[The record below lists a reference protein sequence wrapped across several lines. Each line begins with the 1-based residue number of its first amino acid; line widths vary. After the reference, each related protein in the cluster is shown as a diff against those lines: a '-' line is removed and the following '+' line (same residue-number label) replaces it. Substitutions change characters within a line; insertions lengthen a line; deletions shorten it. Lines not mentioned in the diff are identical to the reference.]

1 MKTQINIPLFEKRL
15 KLSYYMFWI
24 YLILL
29 VVVFELLTSIHGF
42 FADNGQ
48 LVYGLE
54 TITILITAGA
64 IPLALKLFGKNTA
77 GLREHESVTFVL
89 AEYQKWS
96 SIRLLILGA
105 VLTLALATHYLC
117 MSSAGSLCALLIGF
131 AALFCIPTKSKL
143 LYLLEIHLEGDKD
156 NDDA

>member
-48 LVYGLE
+48 LVYELE

-96 SIRLLILGA
+96 SIRLLILYMCFIYMY
-105 VLTLALATHYLC
+105 YL
-117 MSSAGSLCALLIGF
+117 I
-131 AALFCIPTKSKL
+131 
-143 LYLLEIHLEGDKD
+143 
-156 NDDA
+156 